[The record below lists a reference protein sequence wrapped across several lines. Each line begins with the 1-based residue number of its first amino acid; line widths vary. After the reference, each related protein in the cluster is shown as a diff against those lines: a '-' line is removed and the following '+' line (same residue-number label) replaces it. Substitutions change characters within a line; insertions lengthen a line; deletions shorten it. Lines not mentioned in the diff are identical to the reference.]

1 MKSEVKNMNENITDK
16 TINGIKYV
24 KTNDINSKNEHFIAR
39 ELESFLNSDAST
51 IEIDSEIN
59 GIPVEEV
66 QINLDNIKG
75 KIMRIPHFDDF
86 FFEKDYTNIK
96 GKKIKLPET
105 IKKIKIQTSDEL
117 SIIKNDFSKMFAM
130 PNSMKNKK
138 IIESVSFDIIER

>member
-1 MKSEVKNMNENITDK
+1 MKSEVKNMNENITEK

-24 KTNDINSKNEHFIAR
+24 KTNDINSKNEHFIER

-96 GKKIKLPET
+96 EKK
-105 IKKIKIQTSDEL
+105 
-117 SIIKNDFSKMFAM
+117 
-130 PNSMKNKK
+130 
-138 IIESVSFDIIER
+138 